1 MRWVGHMKDKSPIIL
16 ALDHPDVDS
25 VRALIERTQNSIS
38 IYKLGLEFYLAQ
50 GKAGIRTIIEE
61 FPEIDIFLD
70 LKLHDIPN
78 TVAGAASSISDLAPR
93 FLTVHAAGGGA
104 MVSAAVKALPQTS
117 ITAVTVLTSL
127 DQTELV
133 KLDLPPDPE
142 QLALSLARRAIEHGA
157 SSIVCSPHE
166 ASAIRREFGAKVTI
180 ITPGVRPDGSEKGDQ
195 NRVMTPHQ
203 ALSQG
208 ANYVVIGRPISQ
220 ASDPSTTAAEIR
232 NSLL

>member
-1 MRWVGHMKDKSPIIL
+1 MSDKSPIIL
-16 ALDHPDVDS
+16 ALDQPDVES
-25 VRALIERTQNSIS
+25 ARALIERTQNSIS
-38 IYKLGLEFYLAQ
+38 IFKLGLEFYLAQ
-50 GKAGIRTIIEE
+50 GSTGIRTIIDE

-78 TVAGAASSISDLAPR
+78 TVAGAASSISNLAPR

-127 DQTELV
+127 DQSELV
-133 KLDLPPDPE
+133 KLGFPSDPE
-142 QLALSLARRAIEHGA
+142 QLALSLARRAMDHGA

-166 ASAIRREFGAKVTI
+166 ASLLRRDLGAKVTI
-180 ITPGVRPDGSEKGDQ
+180 ITPGVRPEGSDKGDQ
-195 NRVMTPHQ
+195 SRVMTPHQ

-220 ASDPSTTAAEIR
+220 ASDPSTAAAEIR